1 MSEYGVGFRDLRV
14 FRPNG
19 NKATQ
24 GWGFVAFLPRRVD
37 GFEGGSSFPD
47 RDGVGDTDARFG
59 PAAAGVALSAGLTPD
74 AVMQERP

>member
-37 GFEGGSSFPD
+37 GFDSSLLD
-47 RDGVGDTDARFG
+47 RDGLGDTDARFG